1 MGKQKGS
8 ETKAEARRSE
18 DDEKVMTAADLKGRW
33 PHKRLF
39 LSLSL
44 SLEIRLIFFLL
55 VFFFVFRRLRSLPGM
70 ASPSPPPRGS
80 RCKQCGRTRT
90 VHAQDRHGDRRR
102 NFLKKWKRR
111 GRKGPRRPP
120 PTFGIPGDAN
130 EKKEKRMRI
139 ESAKVWYSVNEQ
151 KKTHTQSAKYP
162 WMKKNGMENGF
173 NIDKWTKKTI
183 KERVLKRTAKTN
195 SGGEKK
201 TLKRWEKKDVPPP
214 FFFKPPSF
222 QLFVICYLWLE
233 AVEAKKNEKQ
243 ERDEP
248 RKWGVRERPDRVAGH
263 RKISKERPA
272 FNSSRAPPVPR
283 RMGPYLGGR
292 RQTMS
297 ATTEVK
303 GREREREREKEDRE
317 KNIEGEMYIL
327 RPGCGS
333 VYTALP

>member
-8 ETKAEARRSE
+8 ETKTEARRSE

-151 KKTHTQSAKYP
+151 KKHTHNQPSTRGWKRTGWKTDSTSTSEQ
-162 WMKKNGMENGF
+162 
-173 NIDKWTKKTI
+173 KKTI

>member
-1 MGKQKGS
+1 
-8 ETKAEARRSE
+8 
-18 DDEKVMTAADLKGRW
+18 
-33 PHKRLF
+33 
-39 LSLSL
+39 
-44 SLEIRLIFFLL
+44 
-55 VFFFVFRRLRSLPGM
+55 
-70 ASPSPPPRGS
+70 
-80 RCKQCGRTRT
+80 
-90 VHAQDRHGDRRR
+90 
-102 NFLKKWKRR
+102 
-111 GRKGPRRPP
+111 
-120 PTFGIPGDAN
+120 
-130 EKKEKRMRI
+130 MRI

>member
-1 MGKQKGS
+1 
-8 ETKAEARRSE
+8 
-18 DDEKVMTAADLKGRW
+18 
-33 PHKRLF
+33 
-39 LSLSL
+39 
-44 SLEIRLIFFLL
+44 
-55 VFFFVFRRLRSLPGM
+55 M

-151 KKTHTQSAKYP
+151 KKHTHNQPSTRGWKRTGWKTDSTSTSEQ
-162 WMKKNGMENGF
+162 
-173 NIDKWTKKTI
+173 KKTI

-233 AVEAKKNEKQ
+233 AVEAKKTKNRRETSRGNEEY
-243 ERDEP
+243 ERDLIEWPATAKSQKKGRHSTRRGPLPFRVGWGRTLAVAVKRCRPQP
-248 RKWGVRERPDRVAGH
+248 R
-263 RKISKERPA
+263 SKE
-272 FNSSRAPPVPR
+272 
-283 RMGPYLGGR
+283 
-292 RQTMS
+292 
-297 ATTEVK
+297 E
-303 GREREREREKEDRE
+303 RERERERRKTEK
-317 KNIEGEMYIL
+317 KI
-327 RPGCGS
+327 
-333 VYTALP
+333 